1 MTDLYTSSL
10 HVDRRKA
17 VSKIKIARRNSTVEF
32 TGKRVI
38 ITGGGRGMGKKF
50 ALDLKNLGAQPYVLD
65 VVQENL
71 DVLKTETGI
80 RGSIVD
86 VTNEKDV
93 EAFFDA
99 YAKEHG
105 APEIL
110 INNAGITADA
120 LFIRKKG
127 DEVIKF
133 PFSKWEN
140 VLNVNL
146 TGVFLCAREAA
157 FHMVKHGIKGLII
170 NISSISRAGN
180 LGQTNYSATK
190 SAVDAMTVTWAKELS
205 RYGIRVGAIA
215 PGYINTEMVAKIK
228 QEVLEKIIQNIPVG
242 RLGEMEE
249 ISQAV
254 QFVIRNDFC
263 TGRVIEV
270 DGGMRI

>member
-1 MTDLYTSSL
+1 ME
-10 HVDRRKA
+10 
-17 VSKIKIARRNSTVEF
+17 I
-32 TGKRVI
+32 TGKRVV
-38 ITGGGRGMGKKF
+38 ITGGARGMGKRF
-50 ALDLKNLGAQPYVLD
+50 ATDLKGLGAKLYVVD

-71 DVLKTETGI
+71 DALKRETGVSGEI
-80 RGSIVD
+80 LD
-86 VTNEKDV
+86 VSKEKDV
-93 EAFFDA
+93 ETFFERYSADN
-99 YAKEHG
+99 G
-105 APEIL
+105 APDVL

-120 LFIRKKG
+120 LFIKQKG
-127 DEVIKF
+127 EEITKF
-133 PFSKWEN
+133 PFSNWEK

-157 FHMVKHGIKGLII
+157 YHMVKRGVKGVII

-180 LGQTNYSATK
+180 MGQTNYSAAK

-215 PGYINTEMVAKIK
+215 PGYINTEMVARIR

-254 QFVIRNDFC
+254 QFIIRNDFF
-263 TGRVIEV
+263 TGRVLEV

>member
-1 MTDLYTSSL
+1 M
-10 HVDRRKA
+10 
-17 VSKIKIARRNSTVEF
+17 EF
-32 TGKRVI
+32 KDKRVV

-50 ALDLKNLGAQPYVLD
+50 AVDFKALGAKPYVVD
-65 VVQENL
+65 VIQENL
-71 DVLKTETGI
+71 DALKAETGI
-80 RGSIVD
+80 LGKVVD
-86 VTNEKDV
+86 VTSEKDV
-93 EAFFDA
+93 EAFFESFTA
-99 YAKEHG
+99 EYG
-105 APEIL
+105 APDVL

-127 DEVIKF
+127 DEITKF
-133 PFSKWEN
+133 PMSNWEK
-140 VLNVNL
+140 VINVNL

-157 FHMVKHGIKGLII
+157 YQMVKHGVKGVII

-190 SAVDAMTVTWAKELS
+190 SAVDAMTVTWGKELA

-228 QEVLEKIIQNIPVG
+228 PEVLEKIVQNIPAG
-242 RLGEMEE
+242 RLGEMDE
-249 ISQAV
+249 ISQAA
-254 QFVIRNDFC
+254 QFIVKNDFL

>member
-1 MTDLYTSSL
+1 ME
-10 HVDRRKA
+10 
-17 VSKIKIARRNSTVEF
+17 I
-32 TGKRVI
+32 TGKNVV
-38 ITGGGRGMGKKF
+38 ITGGARGMGRKF
-50 ALDLKNLGAQPYVLD
+50 AMDLKSIGAVPYVLD
-65 VVQENL
+65 VNQENL
-71 DVLKTETGI
+71 DALKAETGI
-80 RGSIVD
+80 PGKVVD
-86 VTNEKDV
+86 VSNEKDV
-93 EAFFDA
+93 EAFFEE
-99 YAKEHG
+99 YVKNNG
-105 APEIL
+105 APAAL

-120 LFIRKKG
+120 LFIKQKG
-127 DEVIKF
+127 EEITKF
-133 PFSKWEN
+133 PFSNWEK

-157 FHMVKHGIKGLII
+157 YHMVKHGVKGVII

-215 PGYINTEMVAKIK
+215 PGYINTEMVAKIRPD
-228 QEVLEKIIQNIPVG
+228 VLEKLILNIPAG

-249 ISQAV
+249 ISKTV
-254 QFVIRNDFC
+254 QFMIDNDFF